1 MLLVLLLICLTPLC
15 ARAASDRYLL
25 RGIVRDSLSRQAIPF
40 ASVSVGGNSTGTIA
54 DSRGIFEV
62 TVPNTL
68 SDITV
73 SSQGYTPKKVSI
85 RKNRVNMYEVL
96 LCPSVTELD
105 EVVVTKRK
113 YSKRNNPAVDM
124 MQRIRRLAKAN
135 DPRENDWFNYRKYER
150 ITIAINNFNTEK
162 GNAMLR
168 AFPFLAEHVDTSEVS
183 GNPILPLM
191 VKEKDSEVHW
201 RRDGHRER
209 EIVHGLKSEGID
221 RITDVESMRAFLN
234 DVLREIDVY
243 DHDINLLQNR
253 FVSPLSPISADFYKF
268 YITDTVEIDSAKC
281 IALSFY
287 PHNKS
292 AFGFIGQMYVEPS
305 DTAMFIRRITMRVP
319 SEINLN
325 FIQSLYVDQE
335 FARAPDGSRIK
346 THDDL
351 ILEVQVLPGTPGI
364 YARRN
369 VAFADHNFRR
379 PEASDSIFSLMGS
392 VSVEREA
399 KKRDDIYWQAAR
411 LIELPP
417 NEGRVGM
424 LMQRLRSKKLYYY
437 GEKLVKMMSSGY
449 IATGDDSRFDIGPL
463 NTMISGNTL
472 EGLRLRLGG
481 MTTAN
486 LSPHWFSRFYGAYGF
501 RDHKWKYGVE
511 LEYSFR
517 EKEMH
522 SREFPMNS
530 VRLTSRF
537 DDNQLG
543 QHYLFTNPDNLF
555 LALKRTSNDM
565 VTYERFNELR
575 YILELENNFSVEA
588 AVVNRR
594 NITSRLMSFSLSDG
608 QPLWSFDESWGEIKL
623 RYAPDE
629 KFYQTRSYRFPINMD
644 APVLTLTHRYGPGD
658 KSWSRWGVNRTEL
671 SIQKRFW
678 FSAWGYLDLMAAGG
692 HVWSRNTAFTQ
703 LFVPNANLSYTIQ
716 PESFALLNTMEFVT
730 DSYASWF
737 VTYYANGAILN
748 YIPLVK
754 KLKLREVFS
763 CNGYWGTLSSRNR
776 TSGVPGALALP
787 DARAG
792 RDALRHTPYVE
803 VSAGIE
809 NILKCLRVDY
819 VWRITHRNPGYDISR
834 GGVRVALHFTF

>member
-15 ARAASDRYLL
+15 ARASSERYLL
-25 RGIVRDSLSRQAIPF
+25 RGIVRDSLSRKAIPF
-40 ASVSVGGNSTGTIA
+40 ASVSVGGNTTGTIA

-68 SDITV
+68 SNIV
-73 SSQGYTPKKVSI
+73 VCSQGYAPKTVDI
-85 RKNRVNMYEVL
+85 RKNRINMYEVL
-96 LCPSVTELD
+96 LSPSVTVLD

-113 YSKRNNPAVDM
+113 YSKRNNPAVDL

-150 ITIAINNFNTEK
+150 ITLAINNFNTEK

-243 DHDINLLQNR
+243 DRDINLLQNR
-253 FVSPLSPISADFYKF
+253 FVSPLSPLSADFYKF

-287 PHNKS
+287 PHNRS

-351 ILEVQVLPGTPGI
+351 ILEVKVLPGTPGI

-369 VAFADHNFRR
+369 VAFADHNFSR
-379 PEASDSIFSLMGS
+379 PEASDSIFGLMGS

-417 NEGRVGM
+417 NEGRVEM
-424 LMQRLRSKKLYYY
+424 MMQRLRSKKLYYY
-437 GEKLVKMMSSGY
+437 GEKFVKMMSSGY

-486 LSPHWFSRFYGAYGF
+486 LSPHWFTRFYGAYGF

-522 SREFPMNS
+522 SREFPMHS

-594 NITSRLMSFSLSDG
+594 NITSRLMSFSVSDG
-608 QPLWSFDESWGEIKL
+608 RPLWSFDESWGEIKL
-623 RYAPDE
+623 RYAPGE

-644 APVLTLTHRYGPGD
+644 APVMTLTHRYGPGS

-763 CNGYWGTLSSRNR
+763 CNGYWGTLSSRNLP
-776 TSGVPGALALP
+776 SGVPGALALP
-787 DARAG
+787 DVRAG
-792 RDALRHTPYVE
+792 SDALRHTPYVE